1 MRAATDLYEHPA
13 LTSSEVW
20 GSSDQTCS
28 DKTRVF
34 SVLGALSLAAAASSV
49 AVYQYSGVVTKSIQG
64 SHLLRNLL

>member
-1 MRAATDLYEHPA
+1 MRAVTDIYEHPD

-20 GSSDQTCS
+20 GSDQTCS